1 MILFDE
7 VIKIKIDI
15 TEQELKAISD
25 CIYMAAREGFYAY
38 YDGSRDQIE
47 NVLSGFYKKLGY
59 NDNTIKDICDEQ

>member
-1 MILFDE
+1 
-7 VIKIKIDI
+7 
-15 TEQELKAISD
+15 
-25 CIYMAAREGFYAY
+25 MAAREGFYAY